1 MVEVTKIVTAVSKG
15 LVIGKKFLIN
25 NAPII
30 LGVRAGIGIVSSSV
44 LVAHATAKSVRQID
58 EEEMKNAV
66 KLTTKDKVKLCW
78 KNYIPAS
85 LEILSC
91 LGCAVGSNYLYIK
104 ESKRLSGVILGYETL
119 FDQVKKKMD
128 VNFVDEVKENLK
140 KPNNV
145 HVNDIKANM
154 DEQIVPYHK
163 NYIIDEEHVLCVEP
177 FTRQRFIA
185 NKRVIDIYATK
196 IQDMHLRKAADFL
209 DTNLND
215 ILYCLGLEE
224 IDPIVGESVY
234 WNFDQSRVI
243 SLDFESTLLDGEIPA
258 LKLKYYPLPDTSA
271 FPSR

>member
-1 MVEVTKIVTAVSKG
+1 MDVTKLVEAVSKG
-15 LVIGKKFLIN
+15 LIIGKKFLVD

-30 LGVRAGIGIVSSSV
+30 LGIKAGVGIVTTAALAS
-44 LVAHATAKSVRQID
+44 HATAKSVKEI
-58 EEEMKNAV
+58 EEKEMRTAV
-66 KLTTKDKVKLCW
+66 TLTTKEKIKLCW
-78 KNYIPAS
+78 KNYIPAA
-85 LEILSC
+85 LEGVSS

-140 KPNNV
+140 KPNDVQASDVNV
-145 HVNDIKANM
+145 NTDS
-154 DEQIVPYHK
+154 QIVPYHK

-177 FTRQRFIA
+177 FTRQRFVA

-196 IQDMHLRKAADFL
+196 IQDIHLRKAADFY

-224 IDPIVGESVY
+224 VDPIVGESVY

-243 SLDFESTLLDGEIPA
+243 SLDFEPTLLDGEIPA
-258 LKLKYYPLPDTSA
+258 LKLKYYPLPDTSGLT
-271 FPSR
+271 SK